1 MIIMEPLVID
11 YRSSEPSYRQLA
23 RLLRE
28 AVESGEILPDEKLP
42 SLTRLRQE
50 TGLAMGT
57 IQHAI
62 ELLVDDGVAYT
73 VPGRG
78 TFARSAQA
86 QG

>member
-23 RLLRE
+23 RQLRA
-28 AVESGEILPDEKLP
+28 AVESGQIAADEQLP
-42 SLTRLRQE
+42 SLNRIRQE
-50 TGLAMGT
+50 TGLAPGT
-57 IQHAI
+57 IQQAI
-62 ELLVDDGVAYT
+62 RVLVDEGVAYT

-78 TFARSAQA
+78 TFAGSRA